1 MKHTSF
7 KSITSVALATS
18 LVLSAVA
25 PVYSASTTTTKTTQ
39 NTKAPAIANSVL
51 GKVSIDGKS
60 YFELLDVNLLSS
72 SSGKFVSFKIT
83 VHNKSNKDIQLID
96 YWINLKSKSGS
107 KYSVNIFPDDKAIT
121 KVSANS
127 SQTLT
132 YYSNIGNNLTLK
144 DLKFDFIKWDFSK
157 PNYERLLGSITVP
170 TSYNPVT
177 SINQKRSMKMGGTN
191 VLSSIERL
199 IMNKTDKYYK
209 PSITFRLENNGTQSF
224 TLPAYEYKLVTSKGI
239 TYPLTP
245 EKGKENLVLNPK
257 FNESIQ
263 LTGSVPIEI
272 DSSGWTLLVA
282 LPIPD
287 TKISLPIAS
296 YSIPQVTKEEVG
308 TVGKKYNFSTAA
320 GSYQATL
327 NSIHRLPLEDS
338 DILAA
343 NITLYNPGSE
353 TVKIPNLLG
362 KFILDQ
368 NVNVTAKA
376 VRSDQSIGIPAKS
389 SVSLQLYANIP
400 YNYSFTEIKTVLQ
413 EKDEDEKVID
423 LLEITSD
430 SKFSTIETVAPLKKY
445 SFDVLNK
452 RADLYVRKVFTFEGL
467 SSNVIS
473 VQMIADNLEKRYSNI
488 TALNAYFQTEDGTL
502 YPASVDISDKKVSP
516 SGSAVIN
523 FWKAVPKDLNA
534 SDLKLVVGEAI
545 IGEDG
550 KSTNQYVNPV
560 QFLLPKEDNTIASA
574 LDEIE
579 IFPYSVTLSKFNT
592 QVELS
597 SKAIVA
603 KFNYNLQK
611 NILVESNT
619 EQHKLIVEISDENNN
634 LKVSQEY
641 PIGTGENALQI
652 GEHEATFSKSD
663 SEYFFKIESMRN
675 FNLNIYYQFNGHK
688 KLVATKQIRW
698 FTTSD

>member
-1 MKHTSF
+1 MKHKPF
-7 KSITSVALATS
+7 NSITSVALATS
-18 LVLSAVA
+18 LILGTLA
-25 PVYSASTTTTKTTQ
+25 PVYSVSAATTKTTQ
-39 NTKAPAIANSVL
+39 STNAPVITNSVL

-72 SSGKFVSFKIT
+72 ASGKYASFKVT

-96 YWINLKSKSGS
+96 YWISLKSKSGS
-107 KYSVNIFPDDKAIT
+107 KYSVNIHPDDKTIT

-132 YYSNIGNNLTLK
+132 YYSNVGSNLTIK
-144 DLKFDFIKWDFSK
+144 DLKFEFIKWDFSR
-157 PNYERLLGSITVP
+157 PNYERVLGSINVP
-170 TSYNPVT
+170 ASYNPTALV
-177 SINQKRSMKMGGTN
+177 NQKRSLKVGGTT
-191 VLSSIERL
+191 LLTSIERF
-199 IMNKTDKYYK
+199 IMTKTDKYYK
-209 PSITFRLENNGTQSF
+209 PSITFKLENSGTQSF

-245 EKGKENLVLNPK
+245 AKGKESLVLNPK
-257 FNESIQ
+257 VSETIQ
-263 LTGSVPIEI
+263 LTGSVPLEI
-272 DSSGWTLLVA
+272 DASGWTLLVT
-282 LPIPD
+282 LPIAD
-287 TKISLPIAS
+287 TKISVPVAS
-296 YSIPQVTKEEVG
+296 YSVPPVIKEEGG
-308 TVGKKYNFSTAA
+308 TVGKPYNFSTAL
-320 GSYQATL
+320 GDYQATL

-353 TVKIPNLLG
+353 TVKIPDLLG

-368 NVNVTAKA
+368 NVNVSAKS
-376 VRSDQSIGIPAKS
+376 VKSDQSIGIPAKS

-400 YNYSFTEIKTVLQ
+400 YNYNFTEIKTVLQ
-413 EKDEDEKVID
+413 EKDEDEKVVD
-423 LLEITSD
+423 LLEIISD
-430 SKFSTIETVAPLKKY
+430 ATFSSIETVAPLKKY

-467 SSNVIS
+467 SSNIIS
-473 VQMIADNLEKRYSNI
+473 VQMIVDNLEKRYSNV
-488 TALNAYFQTEDGTL
+488 TALNAYFQTQDGTL

-516 SGSAVIN
+516 AGSAVIN
-523 FWKAVPKDLNA
+523 FWKAVPKDLDT
-534 SDLKLVVGEAI
+534 SDMKLVVGEAI

-550 KSTNQYVNPV
+550 KPTNQYVNPV
-560 QFLLPKEDNTIASA
+560 QFLLPREDFTVASA
-574 LDEIE
+574 LDVVE
-579 IFPYSVTLSKFNT
+579 IFPYTVTLSKFNT
-592 QVELS
+592 QVELA
-597 SKAIVA
+597 SKAVVA

-619 EQHKLIVEISDENNN
+619 EQHKLIVEIYDENNN

-652 GEHEATFSKSD
+652 GEHEATFSKAD

-675 FNLNIYYQFNGHK
+675 FNLNIYHQFNGHK

-698 FTTSD
+698 FTTTD